1 MKKMNNKK
9 LMWILL
15 LVIIAFAGFNI
26 YTFFTN
32 RQNYTQIEFAATYT
46 FEKGLKTTIEN
57 SVLFGSEKVS
67 DLENSM
73 ESFNGVPDEEKKE
86 NYREVLTQLE
96 KNTDSTIEID
106 EYKAVAFMENGSL
119 RIEEKSVIIGMVK
132 ETDKGWITD
141 FGNNRLELKED
152 SNSKLIFIFPE
163 NATIIS
169 VDPEPT
175 ERIGNVLTWKDVGEI
190 KFPNIEYQ

>member
-141 FGNNRLELKED
+141 FGDNRLELKED

>member
-1 MKKMNNKK
+1 
-9 LMWILL
+9 MWILL

-141 FGNNRLELKED
+141 FGDNRLELKED

>member
-1 MKKMNNKK
+1 MNNKK

-32 RQNYTQIEFAATYT
+32 RQNYSQIEFAATYT

-73 ESFNGVPDEEKKE
+73 ESFNSVPDAEKKE

-96 KNTDSTIEID
+96 KNTDIPIGID
-106 EYKAVAFMENGSL
+106 EYEAVAFMENGSL
-119 RIEEKSVIIGMVK
+119 RIEEKSVISGMVK

-141 FGNNRLELKED
+141 FGTNRLELKEN

-163 NATIIS
+163 DATLIS

-175 ERIGNVLTWKDVGEI
+175 ERIGNVLTWKDIGEI
-190 KFPNIEYQ
+190 QFPNIEYQ